1 MHESVCIARA
11 ALRQQERVPECQP
24 TTAAGGEK
32 GQGRRPQ
39 DSPDSAVLRNPE
51 VRGMSIR
58 PVFQTEAEALRNS
71 GIPGRR
77 RRLVMVARRIPR
89 WFLDRQGLLHCVLD
103 RVSQR
108 SDKTTPIQQDGQ
120 TRRVQAIDSAEE
132 RVMLAWLPLTFVLV
146 YRRCH

>member
-1 MHESVCIARA
+1 
-11 ALRQQERVPECQP
+11 
-24 TTAAGGEK
+24 
-32 GQGRRPQ
+32 
-39 DSPDSAVLRNPE
+39 
-51 VRGMSIR
+51 
-58 PVFQTEAEALRNS
+58 
-71 GIPGRR
+71 
-77 RRLVMVARRIPR
+77 MVARRIPR

-103 RVSQR
+103 RVSQH